1 MSIVPVKLDGV
12 ISDRGDSNQSRIRNL
27 DESSF
32 RAMALANRTW
42 TIAAKI
48 TLRILAD
55 MVVIPGD
62 AHYVARL
69 DVINLSWK
77 DSHNPDVKAPRARRR
92 LHS

>member
-1 MSIVPVKLDGV
+1 
-12 ISDRGDSNQSRIRNL
+12 
-27 DESSF
+27 
-32 RAMALANRTW
+32 
-42 TIAAKI
+42 
-48 TLRILAD
+48 